1 MLFRRSMTNN
11 LASLSI
17 DQLRRAIALKEQIE
31 TLAGELSGVLGGRS
45 GRRGT
50 VRSAA
55 TRARMAA
62 AQRARWANRRGKTPA
77 KAKRGR
83 RKISAAGRA
92 RIAAAA
98 RARWAAAKRAGKRT
112 LAG

>member
-1 MLFRRSMTNN
+1 MTNN

-31 TLAGELSGVLGGRS
+31 QLADELKGVLGSAPIKR
-45 GRRGT
+45 GRRT
-50 VRSAA
+50 RSAA

-62 AQRARWANRRGKTPA
+62 AQRARWAGAKGKSPK
-77 KAKRGR
+77 KAKRGK

-98 RARWAAAKRAGKRT
+98 KARWAAAKRAGKRT

>member
-1 MLFRRSMTNN
+1 MTNN

-31 TLAGELSGVLGGRS
+31 ALAGELKGVLGGRP
-45 GRRGT
+45 GRRGK

-62 AQRARWANRRGKTPA
+62 AQRARWASAKGKTPK
-77 KAKRGR
+77 KAKRWK

-98 RARWAAAKRAGKRT
+98 KARWAAAKRAGKRT

>member
-1 MLFRRSMTNN
+1 MTDN
-11 LASLSI
+11 LTNLSI
-17 DQLRRAIALKEQIE
+17 EQLRRAIALKEQIE
-31 TLAGELSGVLGGRS
+31 SLAGELRGVLGGRGGEWVI
-45 GRRGT
+45 GR
-50 VRSAA
+50 SCA

-62 AQRARWANRRGKTPA
+62 AQRVCWAGSRRNTPA
-77 KAKRGR
+77 KARRPK

>member
-1 MLFRRSMTNN
+1 MTNN

-17 DQLRRAIALKEQIE
+17 QQLRRAVTLKEQIE
-31 TLAGELSGVLGGRS
+31 ELADELRGVLGSPTSKRGR
-45 GRRGT
+45 T
-50 VRSAA
+50 RSAA

-62 AQRARWANRRGKTPA
+62 AQRARWASAKGKTPA
-77 KAKRGR
+77 KARRKK

>member
-1 MLFRRSMTNN
+1 MTNN
-11 LASLSI
+11 LTSLSI
-17 DQLRRAIALKEQIE
+17 QQLRRAVALKEQIE
-31 TLAGELSGVLGGRS
+31 QLADELSGVLGGS
-45 GRRGT
+45 PGRRGGT
-50 VRSAA
+50 RSAA

-62 AQRARWANRRGKTPA
+62 AQRARWANARGKTPTRM
-77 KAKRGR
+77 KRGR

-98 RARWAAAKRAGKRT
+98 KARWAAAKRAGKRT

>member
-1 MLFRRSMTNN
+1 MTNN
-11 LASLSI
+11 LTSLSI
-17 DQLRRAIALKEQIE
+17 EQLRRAVALKEQIE
-31 TLAGELSGVLGGRS
+31 ALAGQLRGVLGAPS
-45 GRRGT
+45 TRRGSI
-50 VRSAA
+50 RSAA

-62 AQRARWANRRGKTPA
+62 AQRARWATTRGKTPK
-77 KAKRGR
+77 KARRMR

-98 RARWAAAKRAGKRT
+98 KARWAAAKRAGRRT

>member
-1 MLFRRSMTNN
+1 MTNN

-17 DQLRRAIALKEQIE
+17 EQLRRAVALKEQIE
-31 TLAGELSGVLGGRS
+31 ALAGELRGVLGSPPIKR
-45 GRRGT
+45 GRRT
-50 VRSAA
+50 RSAA

-62 AQRARWANRRGKTPA
+62 AQRARWANARGTTPKKARRA
-77 KAKRGR
+77 R

-98 RARWAAAKRAGKRT
+98 KARWAAAKRAGKRT